1 MPDDLKTLVNDLG
14 RGRPTHL
21 IVAEALR
28 RRIALGG
35 FEPNEALPPE
45 RELSR
50 ALGIGRATLR
60 IALRQLAEE
69 GLVSTTLGRNG
80 GTVVLARGRTSRK
93 ERTRIVE
100 EAESALHHTWEVR
113 LALEPLAARLAATR
127 ASADEV
133 AALLRLVGER
143 APTVDTYHTFDS
155 RFHTGVAR
163 ASDNPLLLES
173 VERVRASFFTWAN
186 SLWLNV
192 DWDVFVSV
200 LGMEPGNAME
210 ADHRPIAE
218 AIAAGKPEEAQ
229 AAMVRHLEVSGER
242 FRELLKHAR

>member
-28 RRIALGG
+28 RRIVLGG

-45 RELSR
+45 RELAR

-80 GTVVLARGRTSRK
+80 GTVVLDGKRTSRT
-93 ERTRIVE
+93 ESARLVE
-100 EAESALHHTWEVR
+100 EAESVLQHTLEVR

-127 ASADEV
+127 ADTDEV
-133 AALLRLVGER
+133 ASLLCLVRER
-143 APTVDTYHTFDS
+143 APTVDSYHTFDS
-155 RFHTGVAR
+155 RFHSGVAK

-173 VERVRASFFTWAN
+173 VERARARLFTWAN

-192 DWDVFVSV
+192 EGSNLAGV
-200 LGMEPGNAME
+200 LGMDPETAME
-210 ADHRPIAE
+210 ADHGPIAE
-218 AIAAGKPEEAQ
+218 AIAARDPDEAQ

-242 FRELLKHAR
+242 FREMLNRM